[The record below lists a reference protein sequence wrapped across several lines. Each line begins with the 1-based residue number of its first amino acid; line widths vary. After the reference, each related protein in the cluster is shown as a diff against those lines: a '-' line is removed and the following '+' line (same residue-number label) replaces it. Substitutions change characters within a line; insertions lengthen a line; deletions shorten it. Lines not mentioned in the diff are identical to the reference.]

1 MLMVSVGRPK
11 TDTKRLEIGPSAGL
25 LRRCGVI
32 LKKRIRV
39 MKKIQQDGVW
49 KFITIER
56 DGSRFVWDD
65 RPGTYY
71 IEWWDG
77 PQTTP

>member
-1 MLMVSVGRPK
+1 M
-11 TDTKRLEIGPSAGL
+11 
-25 LRRCGVI
+25 I

-77 PQTTP
+77 PQTAS